1 MNYTKGDLNDMAK
14 CDLIEIILSI
24 QETKFD
30 ITKISSKEEL
40 SSMSLNKMKT
50 ICHNFKLNTIGSKK
64 ILIDRIWGI
73 KYPDLMPEDAK
84 LKKRGRKSNTI
95 KTCNDDVNNLIID
108 YNKEKLNMI
117 RQQINK
123 DDLNSLQKIFASENG
138 SFEKIKDDIYYQLF
152 YISTNNNIYSHHDN
166 KYFYEGKSDSELRR
180 IIFS

>member
-1 MNYTKGDLNDMAK
+1 MNYTKGDLNNMAK

-73 KYPDLMPEDAK
+73 KYPELMPEDAK

-95 KTCNDDVNNLIID
+95 KTCNNVNDLIID
-108 YNKEKLNMI
+108 YNKEQLNII
-117 RQQINK
+117 RQQMNK
-123 DDLNSLQKIFASENG
+123 DDLNTLTKIFASENG
-138 SFEKIKDDIYYQLF
+138 SLENIKDDIYYQLF
-152 YISTNNNIYSHHDN
+152 YISTNNNIYSLSDN
-166 KYFYEGKSDSELRR
+166 KYYYKGKTDSNKRR
-180 IIFS
+180 ILFS